1 MSYGA
6 DGPAE
11 KLQFAHLL
19 TRSLAPTGVGV
30 MICPLC
36 LNKIFRFKRI
46 KNEGRLSYQ
55 CARSGC
61 RGIVPRMF
69 VEDYRIYPPV
79 VVSAVG
85 FSGHGKTT
93 FLASLFNIMEKIAGI
108 LPRFSTLALDEESL
122 DIVNQNREM
131 LIQGELPESTP
142 KNFPRPTIV
151 RAGVIP
157 KYGKKHLLFYDASGE
172 AFERPTEMVQYASF
186 VKHSETV
193 MFLVSLKDLE
203 EPKTEMHNLLQVYI
217 QGIRKLG
224 GYPQKQHLVIVY
236 TKADELRERFVPDN
250 SPVRKLNLR
259 GQAGGA
265 LRKLKKRPMN
275 RDWGDVWEYLV
286 SDNLE
291 DTANLR
297 KYISQMNR
305 ISKRLREFTEYELGV
320 HNFLNLS
327 KESFKSCEFSIISAL
342 GAKPV
347 GSQLQVSA
355 TPRRVIDPL
364 LWMVEKSTPPLWK
377 RILIG

>member
-1 MSYGA
+1 
-6 DGPAE
+6 
-11 KLQFAHLL
+11 
-19 TRSLAPTGVGV
+19 
-30 MICPLC
+30 
-36 LNKIFRFKRI
+36 
-46 KNEGRLSYQ
+46 
-55 CARSGC
+55 
-61 RGIVPRMF
+61 MF

-93 FLASLFNIMEKIAGI
+93 FLASLFNIMERIASI

-122 DIVNQNREM
+122 DIVNQNRAM
-131 LIQGELPESTP
+131 LIQGELPASTP

-151 RAGVIP
+151 RAGMIP
-157 KYGKKHLLFYDASGE
+157 RYGKRHLLFYDASGE
-172 AFERPTEMVQYASF
+172 AFERPTELVQYASF

-203 EPKTEMHNLLQVYI
+203 EPKTEMSEGAKRSVHNLLQVYI

-236 TKADELRERFVPDN
+236 TKADELREWLVPEN
-250 SPVRKLNLR
+250 ALEGEERMPSQI
-259 GQAGGA
+259 GEEG
-265 LRKLKKRPMN
+265 LRKLKKRPMKT
-275 RDWGDVWEYLV
+275 DWSDIWEYLV

-291 DTANLR
+291 ETANLR
-297 KYISQMNR
+297 KYISQMKR
-305 ISKRLREFTEYELGV
+305 ISKRLREFTEWELNV

-327 KESFKSCEFSIISAL
+327 EESFKSIEFSIISAL

-347 GSQLQVSA
+347 GSQLHVSA

-364 LWMVEKSTPPLWK
+364 LWMVQKSTLPLWK
-377 RILIG
+377 RILIW

>member
-1 MSYGA
+1 
-6 DGPAE
+6 
-11 KLQFAHLL
+11 
-19 TRSLAPTGVGV
+19 
-30 MICPLC
+30 
-36 LNKIFRFKRI
+36 
-46 KNEGRLSYQ
+46 
-55 CARSGC
+55 
-61 RGIVPRMF
+61 MF

-79 VVSAVG
+79 VLSAVG
-85 FSGHGKTT
+85 FSGHGKTV
-93 FLASLFNIMEKIAGI
+93 FLASLFNMLERMASI

-131 LIQGELPESTP
+131 LSQGELPESTP

-151 RAGVIP
+151 RAGIVP
-157 KYGKKHLLFYDASGE
+157 KYGRRHLLFYDASGE

-224 GYPQKQHLVIVY
+224 GYPQKQHLLVVY
-236 TKADELRERFVPDN
+236 TKADELRERFAPEN
-250 SPVRKLNLR
+250 SLEEEDRIPSQGENET
-259 GQAGGA
+259 AGI
-265 LRKLKKRPMN
+265 LPRRLKKRPMKW
-275 RDWGDVWEYLV
+275 DWGDIWEYLV

-291 DTANLR
+291 ETANLR
-297 KYISQMNR
+297 KYLSQMKY
-305 ISKRLREFTEYELGV
+305 ISKRLREFTARELDV

-327 KESFKSCEFSIISAL
+327 EASFKSLEFSIISSL

-355 TPRRVIDPL
+355 IPRRVIDPL
-364 LWMVEKSTPPLWK
+364 LWMIQKSIPPLWK